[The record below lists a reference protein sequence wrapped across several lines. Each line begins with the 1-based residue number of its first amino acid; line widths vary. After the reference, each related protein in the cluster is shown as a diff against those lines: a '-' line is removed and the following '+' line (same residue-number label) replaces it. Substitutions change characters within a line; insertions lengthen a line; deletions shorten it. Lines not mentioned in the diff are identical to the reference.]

1 MGEAGLVGADREFRF
16 GHMEFKMSVTQTQG
30 YAEMAA

>member
-1 MGEAGLVGADREFRF
+1 MGEAGLVGAEEEFRF
-16 GHMEFKMSVTQTQG
+16 GHIKFKMSITHSQE

>member
-1 MGEAGLVGADREFRF
+1 MGEAGLGGADQEFRF
-16 GHMEFKMSVTQTQG
+16 GHIKFKMSITHTQE